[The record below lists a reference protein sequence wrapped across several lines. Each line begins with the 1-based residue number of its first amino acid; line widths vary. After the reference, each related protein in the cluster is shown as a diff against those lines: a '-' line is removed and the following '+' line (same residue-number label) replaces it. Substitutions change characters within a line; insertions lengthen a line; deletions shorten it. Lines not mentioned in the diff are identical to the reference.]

1 VVLVKS
7 LRYSGTLGKLGPFRV
22 SSFLIQDFTN
32 TLQLDLKSM
41 IPCIDVTYQSYKHL
55 VAPLQVSYPLATR
68 KAMNALTC
76 SRIPRR
82 IPNRVLHAAT
92 LLDGSRTDIKEYI
105 DMLHDFSS
113 PSHGSCETSLLFRV
127 GKR

>member
-1 VVLVKS
+1 MVLVNS
-7 LRYSGTLGKLGPFRV
+7 LRYSGTVGKLGPFRV

-55 VAPLQVSYPLATR
+55 VAAPLQVSYPLATC
-68 KAMNALTC
+68 KAM
-76 SRIPRR
+76 P
-82 IPNRVLHAAT
+82 LHAVVFLEGFPTGFFTPLHYSTEA
-92 LLDGSRTDIKEYI
+92 GHIKEYT